1 VPKRRNFAETNGVK
15 IVKIKTGGTKLKEE
29 IGLRVSKNQL
39 KIK

>member
-15 IVKIKTGGTKLKEE
+15 NRKIKTGGTKLKEE
-29 IGLRVSKNQL
+29 NGLRVSKNQL